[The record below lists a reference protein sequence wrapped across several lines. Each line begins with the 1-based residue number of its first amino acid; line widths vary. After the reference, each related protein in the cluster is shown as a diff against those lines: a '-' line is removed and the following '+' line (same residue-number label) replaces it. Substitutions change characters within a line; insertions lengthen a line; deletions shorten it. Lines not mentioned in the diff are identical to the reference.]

1 MLVWDNPSSFW
12 DTRTRPHSTPLKPP
26 FFPTLMLGLNEFI
39 CLNDWYWVAALW
51 LDDQIF
57 VLIIVQQVY
66 LMKWPVGVEITC
78 YLCSSDCASLL
89 YEQSWSHRGERC
101 GWHVHGVLYLPGS
114 VRQKAA
120 MCSPEASLGRYF
132 FFWASLPAIRIPW
145 EPTNVLANPPDCPH
159 CRHNSVLYFYLQ
171 SNGLMSSQCDGDGAV

>member
-1 MLVWDNPSSFW
+1 MVVWDNPSSLRYKIQATFNA
-12 DTRTRPHSTPLKPP
+12 TKTTLLPHSDAGFERVYMPKWL
-26 FFPTLMLGLNEFI
+26 
-39 CLNDWYWVAALW
+39 WYWVAALW